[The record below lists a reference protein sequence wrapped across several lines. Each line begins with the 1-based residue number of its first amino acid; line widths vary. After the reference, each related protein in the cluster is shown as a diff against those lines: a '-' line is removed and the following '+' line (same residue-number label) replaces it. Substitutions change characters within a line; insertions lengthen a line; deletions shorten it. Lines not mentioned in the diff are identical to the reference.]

1 LPIARL
7 AWVIDLPRFSF
18 MTTITDIAEKMR
30 ISTATVSRA
39 LNKSRLVDPALIAK
53 IQHQADLMGYEKRN
67 IRKHRGRSILNIKLI
82 LPRHMEPE
90 RSLFY
95 DFASLVEG
103 IQSGFKHCG
112 IHLVCE
118 TGGKDYKP
126 YPHKK
131 GGDIN
136 GFIFAFHRPSDDTL
150 KQLKKNKTPCVVL
163 NRDIPGI
170 PCVASENRAGMN
182 MIVTHLFTRRGKNLK
197 PAFITLD
204 GLGQIHEERLSGVD
218 AACNLLDTD
227 FDPVRDSFSFANV
240 HAVTG
245 TKILSL
251 SKKYNALICVN
262 DIMGTVVL
270 SELDRLG
277 KTVPKDI
284 SVTGFDDS
292 PVRQLSRPLLTT
304 VSMPVLELA
313 KAAASGL
320 EEEIIHHV
328 PQKTIHRVVGEFFAG
343 ESS

>member
-1 LPIARL
+1 
-7 AWVIDLPRFSF
+7 
-18 MTTITDIAEKMR
+18 MTTITDIADKMR

-39 LNKSRLVDPALIAK
+39 LNKSRLVDPALTAK
-53 IQHQADLMGYEKRN
+53 IQQQADLMGYEKRN
-67 IRKHRGRSILNIKLI
+67 ISKHRGRSILNIKLI

-95 DFASLVEG
+95 DFASLIEG
-103 IQSGFKHCG
+103 IQSGFKHCS
-112 IHLVCE
+112 INLVCE
-118 TGGKDYKP
+118 TNSRDYQP

-131 GGDIN
+131 GGDTN

-170 PCVASENRAGMN
+170 PCVASENKAGMN
-182 MIVTHLFTRRGKNLK
+182 VIVSHLFKRRGKNLK

-204 GLGQIHEERLSGVD
+204 GLGQINEERLSGID
-218 AACNLLDTD
+218 AACKIIDTD
-227 FDPVRDSFSFANV
+227 FDPVRDSFSFANIN
-240 HAVTG
+240 AMTNA
-245 TKILSL
+245 KILSL

-262 DIMGTVVL
+262 DIVGTVVL

-304 VSMPVLELA
+304 VSMPLHEIA
-313 KAAASGL
+313 KAAAFGL
-320 EEEIIHHV
+320 EEEIINHV
-328 PQKTIHRVVGEFFAG
+328 PQKAIHRVVGEFLIG

>member
-1 LPIARL
+1 
-7 AWVIDLPRFSF
+7 
-18 MTTITDIAEKMR
+18 MTTITDIADKMR

-39 LNKSRLVDPALIAK
+39 LNKSRLVDPALTAK
-53 IQHQADLMGYEKRN
+53 IQQQADLMGYEKRK
-67 IRKHRGRSILNIKLI
+67 ISKHRGRSILNIKLI

-95 DFASLVEG
+95 DFASLIEG
-103 IQSGFKHCG
+103 IQSGFKHCS
-112 IHLVCE
+112 INLVCE
-118 TGGKDYKP
+118 TNSRDYQP

-131 GGDIN
+131 GGDTN

-170 PCVASENRAGMN
+170 PCVASENKAGMN
-182 MIVTHLFTRRGKNLK
+182 VIVSHLFKRRGKNLK

-204 GLGQIHEERLSGVD
+204 GLGQIHEERLSGID
-218 AACNLLDTD
+218 AACKIIDTD
-227 FDPVRDSFSFANV
+227 FDPVRDRFSFANIN
-240 HAVTG
+240 AMTNA
-245 TKILSL
+245 KILSL

-262 DIMGTVVL
+262 DIVGTVVL

-304 VSMPVLELA
+304 VSMPLHEIA

-320 EEEIIHHV
+320 EEEIINHV
-328 PQKTIHRVVGEFFAG
+328 PQKAIHRVVGEFLIG